1 MAKNTVQKVE
11 VFIGVSISKSEV
23 EEINRL
29 HNSNAED
36 YEEYVRKSLPRAV
49 QIGEKLAAY
58 KSQFPKRAEKGQGF
72 EDWIEATFAFTGR
85 MGRNYIRCFENRGQI
100 TQGMT
105 ISGFLESISKPKE
118 KAIPETTS
126 GMKPGTEN
134 ESSAEKAVAATWTEE
149 GSQEIALEPK
159 DEKKAEELASFLGV
173 DINKARAW
181 VQNKKRQPK
190 PKKKRDKS
198 KLVPVTIRFTYDEV
212 DIMEKVARKNKLPFA
227 EVAREHHK
235 LGTRAFVRKYG
246 FE

>member
-1 MAKNTVQKVE
+1 MAKNTVQKFE
-11 VFIGVSISKSEV
+11 VFVGVSISKNEV
-23 EEINRL
+23 EEINSL
-29 HNSNAED
+29 HREAAEAL
-36 YEEYVRKSLPRAV
+36 ERAV
-49 QIGEKLAAY
+49 LRAVRIGELLTPY
-58 KSQFPKRAEKGQGF
+58 KEQFPKRAPKGQGF
-72 EDWIEATFAFTGR
+72 ETWVEANFHFTGR
-85 MGRNYIRCFENRGQI
+85 MARKYIRCFENRHLIGNS
-100 TQGMT
+100 TT
-105 ISGFLESISKPKE
+105 IKGFLESISTTKE
-118 KAIPETTS
+118 GTIPE
-126 GMKPGTEN
+126 PGSEMVAN
-134 ESSAEKAVAATWTEE
+134 EVQALAGTWSEE
-149 GSQEIALEPK
+149 GVLEVTLEPK
-159 DEKKAEELASFLGV
+159 DEKKAQELASFLGV